1 MRISTSQIHTAA
13 LLSMQAAQTR
23 LAKTQDQLATGKRV
37 QTPADDPIA
46 AVRILEVERAK
57 AQSTQYGNNSDIAK
71 NRLGLEEQALS
82 DSTNTLNRVR
92 ELMLQ
97 AANTGTLSDS
107 DRRSIATELTSRA
120 DELRDIANRQDGN
133 GEYLFSG
140 FSTQTRPFARNAA
153 GAVVYSGDQGSRVLQ
168 VGPSQ
173 RIADSDSGFSV
184 FMDVPEGNGTFAT
197 NAPGSNT
204 GTGVVDIGT
213 VVSQASWVP
222 DDYSINFTSATTYE
236 VRNSANVL
244 VTGGTYAPGTAIAFN
259 GVQATISGAPA
270 SGDRFT
276 VEAAGSKDVFALLDS
291 VAGRLVASTGS
302 AAQRANFSSFIGGAL
317 QQLDQSLTQ
326 VQSARSGVGARL
338 SRLDTVDTAR
348 SNYELELSSSLSDL
362 QDLDYAEA
370 VTRMNQQLVA
380 LQAAQAS
387 YARVAQLS
395 LFDYLR

>member
-57 AQSTQYGNNSDIAK
+57 TQSTQYGKNSDIAK

-107 DRRSIATELTSRA
+107 DRQSIATELTSRA

-140 FSTQTRPFARNAA
+140 FSTQTRPFGRNAA

-197 NAPGSNT
+197 SAQGSNT
-204 GTGVVDIGT
+204 GTGVIDIGT

-244 VTGGTYAPGTAIAFN
+244 VTSGTFTPGTAIAFN
-259 GVQATISGAPA
+259 GVQTAITGVPA

-276 VEAAGSKDVFALLDS
+276 VEAAGSKDVFALLDA
-291 VAGRLVASTGS
+291 VAGRLTASTGS

-348 SNYELELSSSLSDL
+348 SNYELELSSALSDL

>member
-13 LLSMQAAQTR
+13 LLSMQSAQTR

-82 DSTNTLNRVR
+82 DSTNTLNRIR

-107 DRRSIATELTSRA
+107 DRQSIATELTSRA

-140 FSTQTRPFARNAA
+140 FSTQTRPFGRNAA
-153 GAVVYSGDQGSRVLQ
+153 GTVVYSGDQGSRVLQ

-197 NAPGSNT
+197 SAAGGNT
-204 GTGVVDIGT
+204 GTGVIDIGT

-244 VTGGTYAPGTAIAFN
+244 VTSGTHAPGTAIAFN
-259 GVQATISGAPA
+259 GVQAAISGVPA

-276 VEAAGSKDVFALLDS
+276 VEAAGSKDVFAVLDS
-291 VAGRLVASTGS
+291 VASRLTASTGS
-302 AAQRANFSSFIGGAL
+302 AAQRANFASFIGGAL

-348 SNYELELSSSLSDL
+348 ANYELELSSSLSDL